1 MIGPKS
7 GLKWSCRLAS
17 PATYGAE
24 SGQQRH
30 QRGVGRLLA
39 VGLNYPRGEKMK
51 LTRTA
56 KFALAVVASSALAVS
71 LLTPAQAATR
81 STVILHETNP
91 ITGLN
96 CSLSATN
103 STTCSAVNYLQGAGF
118 NYYNNKKELIP
129 NTIFGSYKIVKK
141 SATDFRTSWTVNPGR
156 VWSDGTPITG
166 EDLLLSHVLQ
176 SDAYSIAAGLGD
188 PKSKTEKPAFNGLG
202 YSGVYA
208 TNIVGEPTLSADKMT
223 VTLRFKKPI
232 ANWDLYGPGP
242 GSVHALV
249 LMAEGKKALGT
260 VAENEAARARF
271 VTAFNNKDTA
281 LLKKMGEIWTKD
293 YTITTVDKTTNPL
306 LLISNGGFILESA
319 VAKTSVTL
327 KKNPKYNSGPAMS
340 GTIDTVVFKFI
351 GDGTAA
357 AQALANGEL
366 DVYAGQATAD
376 GVALLKK
383 ISAVN
388 VTGKSEVAYEHWDL
402 HYDTVPDEAPY
413 TGLFSVKDGAKSLA
427 LRKAFLL
434 ALPRDEIMSK
444 LIAPINGETT
454 AIKSTW
460 VAPGSALYTKVSAAN
475 GSNFYT
481 RGTQETRNASALALV
496 QKYYPNVLKSPLKV
510 RVLVPGN
517 NPRRASEFALAKAN
531 LAKVGFDLVGD
542 VRTDWPSKLGNS
554 DYDAYFFAWVASSVT
569 QRQSAEVFDTNGGN
583 NIIGYSNSTVDGIIS
598 TLDAPLSIS
607 VLAAKY
613 IAIERLTNADAITIG
628 VFIHPGV
635 VAINKELKNL
645 KPSPLS
651 PQMVW
656 NYWEWT
662 Y

>member
-1 MIGPKS
+1 MGQVD
-7 GLKWSCRLAS
+7 S
-17 PATYGAE
+17 PQT
-24 SGQQRH
+24 
-30 QRGVGRLLA
+30 LL
-39 VGLNYPRGEKMK
+39 LIPRGGSMK
-51 LTRTA
+51 FTRSA
-56 KFALAVVASSALAVS
+56 KFALAAAATAALAVS

-103 STTCSAVNYLQGAGF
+103 STTCSAVSYLQGAGF
-118 NYYNNKKELIP
+118 NYYNNKKELVK
-129 NTIFGSYKIVKK
+129 NTVFGSYKIVKNT
-141 SATDFRTSWTVNPGR
+141 ATDFRTSWTVNPGR

-166 EDLLLSHVLQ
+166 EDLLLSHVLS

-188 PKSKTEKPAFNGLG
+188 PKSKTAKPAFNGLG

-208 TNIVGEPTLSADKMT
+208 ENIVGEPVLSADKMT
-223 VTLRFKKPI
+223 VTLQFKKKI

-242 GSVHALV
+242 SPVHTLV
-249 LMAEGKKALGT
+249 LMAEGATKLGT
-260 VAENEAARARF
+260 VAENTAARDRF
-271 VTAFNNKDTA
+271 VKAFTAKDKA
-281 LLKKMGEIWTKD
+281 LLTKMGKVWTDD
-293 YTITTVDKTTNPL
+293 YTITTVDSKTNPL
-306 LLISNGGFILESA
+306 LLVGNGGFILESA

-327 KKNPKYNSGPAMS
+327 VKNAKYNSGPAMS
-340 GTIDTVVFKFI
+340 GTIDKVVFKFI

-366 DVYAGQATAD
+366 DVYSGQATAD
-376 GVALLKK
+376 GVAKLKA
-383 ISAVN
+383 ISGVN
-388 VTGKSEVAYEHWDL
+388 VVGVNNVAYEHWDL

-434 ALPRDEIMSK
+434 ALPRNEIMEK
-444 LIAPINGETT
+444 LIAPINGVSTP
-454 AIKSTW
+454 IQSTW
-460 VAPGSALYTKVSAAN
+460 LSPGSAAYDKLIAAN
-475 GSNFYT
+475 GSAFYS

-496 QKYYPNVLKSPLKV
+496 QKYFPNALKSPLKV

-531 LAKVGFDLVGD
+531 MAKVGFDLVGD

-583 NIIGYSNSTVDGIIS
+583 NIIGYSNPAVDGIIK
-598 TLDAPLSIS
+598 TLDVPMSEPLLI
-607 VLAAKY
+607 AKY
-613 IAIERLTNADAITIG
+613 IQIERLSNADAVTIG
-628 VFIHPGV
+628 VFVHPGV
-635 VAINKELKNL
+635 VAVNKDLKNV
-645 KPSPLS
+645 KPAPLS

>member
-1 MIGPKS
+1 MYPITPQG
-7 GLKWSCRLAS
+7 GL
-17 PATYGAE
+17 
-24 SGQQRH
+24 
-30 QRGVGRLLA
+30 
-39 VGLNYPRGEKMK
+39 MK
-51 LTRTA
+51 LQRSA
-56 KFALAVVASSALAVS
+56 KFALAITASAALAVS

-81 STVILHETNP
+81 STVILHETNA

-103 STTCSAVNYLQGAGF
+103 STTCSAVSYLQGMGF
-118 NYYNNKKELIP
+118 NYYNNKKELVK
-129 NTIFGSYKIVKK
+129 NTVFGSYKITKNTK
-141 SATDFRTSWTVNPGR
+141 TDFRTSWTVNPGR

-188 PKSKTEKPAFNGLG
+188 PTSKTAKPAFNGLG

-208 TNIVGEPTLSADKMT
+208 DNIVGEPTLSADKMT

-242 GSVHALV
+242 ASVHALV
-249 LMAEGKKALGT
+249 LLAEGKKDLGT
-260 VAENEAARARF
+260 VAQNEAARDRF
-271 VTAFNNKDTA
+271 VTAFNAKDSV
-281 LLKKMGEIWTKD
+281 LLKKIGKVWSED
-293 YTITTVDKTTNPL
+293 FTITTVDKTTNPL
-306 LLISNGGFILESA
+306 LLVSNGGFILDSA

-340 GTIDTVVFKFI
+340 GSIDTVVFKFI

-376 GVALLKK
+376 GVAALKK

-388 VTGKSEVAYEHWDL
+388 VVGVEQVAYEHWDL
-402 HYDTVPDEAPY
+402 HYDTVVDEAPY

-427 LRKAFLL
+427 LRQAFLL
-434 ALPRDEIMSK
+434 GIPRVEIMEK
-444 LIAPINGETT
+444 LIAPINGVTT
-454 AIKSTW
+454 PLSSTW
-460 VAPGSALYTKVSAAN
+460 VSPGSALYSKVIAAN
-475 GSNFYT
+475 GSSFLT
-481 RGTQETRNASALALV
+481 RGTQASRNLTALNLV
-496 QKYYPNVLKSPLKV
+496 KKYYPNALKSPVKV

-531 LAKVGFDLVGD
+531 MAKIGFDLVGD
-542 VRTDWPSKLGNS
+542 VRTDWPSLLGNS
-554 DYDAYFFAWVASSVT
+554 NYDAYFFAWVASSVT
-569 QRQSAEVFDTNGGN
+569 QRQSAEVFDSNGGN
-583 NIIGYSNSTVDGIIS
+583 NILGYSNPAVDGIIA
-598 TLDAPLSIS
+598 TLDTPLSEAI
-607 VLAAKY
+607 LGAKY
-613 IAIERLTNADAITIG
+613 IAIERLTNADAITTG
-628 VFIHPGV
+628 VFVHPGV
-635 VAINKELKNL
+635 VAVNKDLKNV
-645 KPSPLS
+645 KPGPLS

>member
-1 MIGPKS
+1 MGQVD
-7 GLKWSCRLAS
+7 S
-17 PATYGAE
+17 PET
-24 SGQQRH
+24 
-30 QRGVGRLLA
+30 LLPI
-39 VGLNYPRGEKMK
+39 PRGGTMK
-51 LTRTA
+51 LNRNA
-56 KFALAVVASSALAVS
+56 KYAFAVAAAAALAVS

-103 STTCSAVNYLQGAGF
+103 STTCSAVGYLQGAGF
-118 NYYNNKKELIP
+118 NYYNNKKELVK
-129 NTIFGSYKIVKK
+129 NNVFGSYKIVKNT
-141 SATDFRTSWTVNPGR
+141 ATDFRTSWTVNPGR

-166 EDLLLSHVLQ
+166 EDLLLSHVLA

-188 PKSKTEKPAFNGLG
+188 PKSKTAKPAFNGLG

-208 TNIVGEPTLSADKMT
+208 ENIVGEPVLSADKMT
-223 VTLRFKKPI
+223 VTLQFKKKI

-242 GSVHALV
+242 ASVHALV
-249 LMAEGKKALGT
+249 LMAEGKDKLGT
-260 VAENEAARARF
+260 VAENEAARDRF
-271 VTAFNNKDTA
+271 VKAFQTKDTA
-281 LLKKMGEIWTKD
+281 LLTKMGKVWTND
-293 YTITTVDKTTNPL
+293 FTITTVDSKTNPL
-306 LLISNGGFILESA
+306 LLISNGGFILDSA

-327 KKNPKYNSGPAMS
+327 VKNPKYNSGPAMS
-340 GTIDTVVFKFI
+340 GTIDKVVFKFI

-366 DVYAGQATAD
+366 DVYSGQATAD
-376 GVALLKK
+376 GVAKLKA
-383 ISAVN
+383 ISGVN
-388 VTGKSEVAYEHWDL
+388 VVGVNNVAYEHWDL

-434 ALPRDEIMSK
+434 ALPRNEIMEK
-444 LIAPINGETT
+444 LIAPINGVSTP
-454 AIKSTW
+454 IQSTW
-460 VAPGSALYTKVSAAN
+460 LSPGSAAYDKLIAAN
-475 GSNFYT
+475 GSAFYS
-481 RGTQETRNASALALV
+481 RGTQEARNASALALV
-496 QKYYPNVLKSPLKV
+496 QKYFPNALKSPLKV

-531 LAKVGFDLVGD
+531 MAKVGFDLVGD

-583 NIIGYSNSTVDGIIS
+583 NIIGYSNAAVDGIIK
-598 TLDAPLSIS
+598 TLDVPMSESLLI
-607 VLAAKY
+607 AKY
-613 IAIERLTNADAITIG
+613 IQIERLSNADAVTIG
-628 VFIHPGV
+628 VFVHPGV
-635 VAINKELKNL
+635 VAVNKDLKNV
-645 KPSPLS
+645 KPAPLS

>member
-1 MIGPKS
+1 MGQVD
-7 GLKWSCRLAS
+7 S
-17 PATYGAE
+17 PQT
-24 SGQQRH
+24 
-30 QRGVGRLLA
+30 LL
-39 VGLNYPRGEKMK
+39 LIPRGGSMK
-51 LTRTA
+51 FTRSA
-56 KFALAVVASSALAVS
+56 KFALAAAATAALAVS

-103 STTCSAVNYLQGAGF
+103 STTCSAVSYLQGAGF
-118 NYYNNKKELIP
+118 NYYNNKKELVK
-129 NTIFGSYKIVKK
+129 NTVFGSYKIVKNT
-141 SATDFRTSWTVNPGR
+141 ATDFRTSWTVNPGR

-166 EDLLLSHVLQ
+166 EDLLLSHVLA

-188 PKSKTEKPAFNGLG
+188 PKSKTAKPAFNGLG

-208 TNIVGEPTLSADKMT
+208 ENIVGEPVLSADKMT
-223 VTLRFKKPI
+223 VTLQFKKKI

-242 GSVHALV
+242 SPVHTLV
-249 LMAEGKKALGT
+249 LMAEGKDKLGT
-260 VAENEAARARF
+260 VAENEAARDRF
-271 VTAFNNKDTA
+271 VKAFTSKDKA
-281 LLKKMGEIWTKD
+281 LLTKMGKVWTDD
-293 YTITTVDKTTNPL
+293 YTITTVDSKTNPL
-306 LLISNGGFILESA
+306 LLVGNGGFILDSA

-327 KKNPKYNSGPAMS
+327 VKNAKYNSGPAMS
-340 GTIDTVVFKFI
+340 GTIDKVVFKFI

-366 DVYAGQATAD
+366 DVYSGQATAD
-376 GVALLKK
+376 GVAKLKA
-383 ISAVN
+383 ISGVN
-388 VTGKSEVAYEHWDL
+388 VVGVNNVAYEHWDL

-434 ALPRDEIMSK
+434 ALPRNEIMEK
-444 LIAPINGETT
+444 LIAPINGVSTP
-454 AIKSTW
+454 IQSTW
-460 VAPGSALYTKVSAAN
+460 LSPGSAAYDKLIAAN
-475 GSNFYT
+475 GSAFYS

-496 QKYYPNVLKSPLKV
+496 QKYYPNALKSPLKV

-531 LAKVGFDLVGD
+531 MAKVGFDLVGD

-583 NIIGYSNSTVDGIIS
+583 NIIGYSNAAVDGIIK
-598 TLDAPLSIS
+598 TLDVPMSESLLI
-607 VLAAKY
+607 AKY
-613 IAIERLTNADAITIG
+613 IQIERLSNADAVTIG
-628 VFIHPGV
+628 VFVHPGV
-635 VAINKELKNL
+635 VAVNKDLKNV
-645 KPSPLS
+645 KPAPLS

>member
-1 MIGPKS
+1 
-7 GLKWSCRLAS
+7 
-17 PATYGAE
+17 
-24 SGQQRH
+24 
-30 QRGVGRLLA
+30 
-39 VGLNYPRGEKMK
+39 MK
-51 LTRTA
+51 LTRGA
-56 KFALAVVASSALAVS
+56 KFALAVAASSALAVS

-81 STVILHETNP
+81 STVILHETNS

-103 STTCSAVNYLQGAGF
+103 STTCSAVAYLQGMGF
-118 NYYNNKKELIP
+118 NYYNNKKELVK
-129 NTIFGSYKIVKK
+129 NSTFGSYKIVKN
-141 SATDFRTSWTVNPGR
+141 SASDFRVMYTVAPGR

-166 EDLLLSHVLQ
+166 VDLLLSHVLN
-176 SDAYSIAAGLGD
+176 SNAYSIAAGLGD
-188 PKSKTEKPAFNGLG
+188 PEGKDAPAFNGLG
-202 YSGVYA
+202 YSGVYDA
-208 TNIVGEPTLSADKMT
+208 NIVGVPTLSADEMS
-223 VTLRFKKPI
+223 VTLQYKKRI
-232 ANWDLYGPGP
+232 ANWDVYGPGP
-242 GSVHALV
+242 SSVHALV
-249 LMAEGKKALGT
+249 LMAEGKTELQS
-260 VAENEAARARF
+260 VAANNAAKDRF
-271 VTAFNNKDTA
+271 LAAFKSKDTA
-281 LLKKMGEIWTKD
+281 LLKKMGKIWTD
-293 YTITTVDKTTNPL
+293 DFTITTVDSKTNPL
-306 LLISNGGFILESA
+306 LLISNGGFILDSA

-376 GVALLKK
+376 GVAKLKA
-383 ISAVN
+383 IQNVN
-388 VTGKSEVAYEHWDL
+388 VVGKEEVAYEHWDL
-402 HYDTVPDEAPY
+402 HYNTAPDEAPY

-434 ALPRDEIMSK
+434 ALPRNEIMEK
-444 LIAPINGETT
+444 LIAPINGVETPI
-454 AIKSTW
+454 ASTW
-460 VAPGSALYTKVSAAN
+460 VAPGSALYAKVTSAN
-475 GSNFYT
+475 GSSFYT
-481 RGTQETRNASALALV
+481 RGTQETRNKSALALV
-496 QKYYPNVLKSPLKV
+496 QKFYPNALKSPLKV

-517 NPRRASEFALAKAN
+517 NPRRASQFALAKAN
-531 LAKVGFDLVGD
+531 MAKVGFDLVGD

-583 NIIGYSNSTVDGIIS
+583 NILGYSNPAVDAIIA
-598 TLDAPLSIS
+598 TLDAPLSESI
-607 VLAAKY
+607 LAAKY
-613 IAIERLTNADAITIG
+613 IQIERLTNADAITIG

-635 VAINKELKNL
+635 VAVNKDLKNV
-645 KPSPLS
+645 KPGPLS

>member
-1 MIGPKS
+1 MGQVD
-7 GLKWSCRLAS
+7 S
-17 PATYGAE
+17 PET
-24 SGQQRH
+24 
-30 QRGVGRLLA
+30 LLPI
-39 VGLNYPRGEKMK
+39 PRGGTMK
-51 LTRTA
+51 LNRNA
-56 KFALAVVASSALAVS
+56 KYAFAVAAAAALAVS

-91 ITGLN
+91 ITVLN

-103 STTCSAVNYLQGAGF
+103 STTCSAVGYLQGAGF
-118 NYYNNKKELIP
+118 NYYNNKKELVK
-129 NTIFGSYKIVKK
+129 NTVFGSYKIVKNT
-141 SATDFRTSWTVNPGR
+141 ATDFRTSWTVNPGR

-166 EDLLLSHVLQ
+166 EDLLLSHVLS

-188 PKSKTEKPAFNGLG
+188 PKSKTAKPAFNGLG

-208 TNIVGEPTLSADKMT
+208 ENIVGEPVLSADKMT
-223 VTLRFKKPI
+223 VTLQFKKKI

-242 GSVHALV
+242 ASVHALV
-249 LMAEGKKALGT
+249 LMAEGATKLGT
-260 VAENEAARARF
+260 VAENVAARDRF
-271 VTAFNNKDTA
+271 VKAFQTKDTA
-281 LLKKMGEIWTKD
+281 LLTKMGKVWTND
-293 YTITTVDKTTNPL
+293 FTITTVDSKTNPL
-306 LLISNGGFILESA
+306 LLISNGGFILDSA

-327 KKNPKYNSGPAMS
+327 VKNPKYNSGPAMS
-340 GTIDTVVFKFI
+340 GTIDKVVFKFI

-366 DVYAGQATAD
+366 DVYSGQATAD
-376 GVALLKK
+376 GVAKLKA
-383 ISAVN
+383 ISGVN
-388 VTGKSEVAYEHWDL
+388 VVGVNNVAYEHWDL

-434 ALPRDEIMSK
+434 ALPRNEIMEK
-444 LIAPINGETT
+444 LIAPINGVSTP
-454 AIKSTW
+454 IQSTW
-460 VAPGSALYTKVSAAN
+460 LSPGSAAYDKLIAAN
-475 GSNFYT
+475 GSAFYS

-531 LAKVGFDLVGD
+531 MAKVGFDLVGD

-583 NIIGYSNSTVDGIIS
+583 NITGYSNAAVDGIIK
-598 TLDAPLSIS
+598 TLDVPMSDPLLI
-607 VLAAKY
+607 AKY
-613 IAIERLTNADAITIG
+613 IQIERLSNADAVTIG
-628 VFIHPGV
+628 VFVHPGV
-635 VAINKELKNL
+635 VAVNKDLKNV
-645 KPSPLS
+645 KPAPLS